1 MHTRN
6 KADGVGSALSCIL
19 KLTHRVRVCARVCTC
34 MCMCLCVCADLNLPC
49 VAHRRAVLLHGAVW
63 RLHALGSPRANV
75 DRTGTCASACSG
87 VRTVDWSTTWLRYA
101 PFPFGFELNCWER
114 YGRAGGWQRARRL
127 RRRTR
132 RTGWR
137 AQAYYLTRACSPS
150 EKRSAVHASWTL
162 WKATYL
168 KGRRT

>member
-1 MHTRN
+1 MF
-6 KADGVGSALSCIL
+6 G
-19 KLTHRVRVCARVCTC
+19 CAYSR
-34 MCMCLCVCADLNLPC
+34 LEHDL
-49 VAHRRAVLLHGAVW
+49 VA
-63 RLHALGSPRANV
+63 
-75 DRTGTCASACSG
+75 
-87 VRTVDWSTTWLRYA
+87 YA

-132 RTGWR
+132 RTGWH
-137 AQAYYLTRACSPS
+137 AQAYYLRRACSPS

-168 KGRRT
+168 KGTKANGRITRVGRRSLVNVASCMLTAACCVAPVRAARCKSASYVARCTLQVSIVRCTLRAACCAPHRACRPVGTQMVSNQPRV